1 MTAPPAPR
9 ADRLGSDSQKRPTTP
24 VADTVEERL
33 ILLVE
38 RLRRAGVA
46 VSTTELVDAFHAT
59 TAIGIERRSDWCA
72 ALRATLVKRADQ
84 LPLFDDLF
92 DRAFPE
98 TRPGSV
104 LDRLTADSA
113 RRDGTDAPARNTA
126 SNDPRTLTDRLLA
139 AIAAGDLDLLRELE
153 SEAIDTFAALSRGGS
168 SEKQYL
174 QRVTRALDL
183 GALLQRALRQAR
195 GNGEGLDEKL
205 ALAEAATL
213 VEEFRRLLARELA
226 MRLAVLQPVETITTV
241 KYPDDVAFLE
251 TTLAQRAELHR
262 AIEPLARKLAARM
275 AQRRRLRRTGKVDVR
290 RTARHSLAF
299 GGVPLEPVFRAKR
312 ASRPDL
318 IVLCDVS
325 GSVAEFAHFIL
336 SLVHALHE
344 ELQRLRTFVFVDG
357 IADVTDLFA
366 VAQHELV
373 PMHLVTQPGVVRG
386 DGHSDY
392 GSVLDA
398 FYRNHSHLL
407 RPTSTIIVTGDAR
420 SNYRDPRAET
430 LRRISERADA
440 VYWLNPEPR
449 VDWDTTDSVI
459 GQYKPHCAGV
469 FEVRTTR
476 QLVAA
481 VLEIDAAAP

>member
-1 MTAPPAPR
+1 VTVPPTTR
-9 ADRLGSDSQKRPTTP
+9 ADRLGRDSERRPITHT
-24 VADTVEERL
+24 EESIVGRL

-46 VSTTELVDAFHAT
+46 VSTTELVDAFEAT
-59 TAIGIERRSDWCA
+59 MTIGLTPRGDWRA

-84 LPLFDDLF
+84 LAIFDDLF
-92 DRAFPE
+92 DRAFPM
-98 TRPGSV
+98 TRPSGV
-104 LDRLTADSA
+104 LDLVSDDSA
-113 RRDGTDAPARNTA
+113 APDGNHAPVQGTA
-126 SNDPRTLTDRLLA
+126 STDPKTLTDRLLA
-139 AIAAGDLDLLRELE
+139 AIATGDLDLLRKLA
-153 SEAIDTFAALSRGGS
+153 SEAIDTFASLSRGGS

-174 QRVTRALDL
+174 QRVTRAMDL

-195 GNGEGLDEKL
+195 SSGEGLDEKL
-205 ALAEAATL
+205 ALAEAAAL
-213 VEEFRRLLARELA
+213 VEEFRKLLARELA
-226 MRLAVLQPVETITTV
+226 MRLATLQPVETITTV

-344 ELQRLRTFVFVDG
+344 ELQRLQTFVFVDG
-357 IADVTDLFA
+357 VADVTELFA

-420 SNYRDPRAET
+420 SNYRDPRADT
-430 LRRISERADA
+430 LRRISERAHA
-440 VYWLNPEPR
+440 VYWLNPEPT
-449 VDWDTTDSVI
+449 VEWDTTDSVI
-459 GQYKPHCAGV
+459 GQYKPHCTGV

-481 VLEIDAAAP
+481 VLEIDAAAR